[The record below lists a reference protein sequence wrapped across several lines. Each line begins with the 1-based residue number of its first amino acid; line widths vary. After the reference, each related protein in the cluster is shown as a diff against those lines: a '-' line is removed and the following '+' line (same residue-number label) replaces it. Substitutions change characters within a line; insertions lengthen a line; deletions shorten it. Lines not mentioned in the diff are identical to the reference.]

1 VFLDRWAGEAIRCGW
16 SDLDVFGCH
25 DTAPTARRDAMGL
38 VLLLDGCE
46 IVAIDPDGADL
57 VTAGGGRQRFYRR
70 PLPHGIVSLWRLS
83 EATILDAGEPAMA
96 EPAETAP
103 DAPRPASPQEA
114 AAEERPRSG
123 FAAVWGD
130 ASKGIDLNYAPMQ
143 SRR

>member
-1 VFLDRWAGEAIRCGW
+1 
-16 SDLDVFGCH
+16 
-25 DTAPTARRDAMGL
+25 MGL
-38 VLLLDGCE
+38 VLLLDRCA

-70 PLPHGIVSLWRLS
+70 PLPPGTVSLWRLG
-83 EATILDAGEPAMA
+83 EAAILDAGEPAMA
-96 EPAETAP
+96 EPAEAAP
-103 DAPRPASPQEA
+103 DAPRPAAPQEA

-143 SRR
+143 SRRWRP